1 MLSNHNPNVSLL
13 PDNPSAQIMP
23 VQGGGGSGL
32 WHSSPITVEN
42 GTYQLALNH
51 GFLKKFKTR
60 WRQTLGPN
68 IPSRRKPRQDPHII
82 VGSLNAHENPVYLVA
97 PLRGD
102 SDAATRV
109 FSWSDNLLTSEPNSH
124 IVFMGP
130 IVSAKENSSIES
142 AMSALLS
149 KYPGHIIFVSDK
161 ETTLPSLD
169 GLLLEAVPHT
179 SKQIALGFIPHH
191 ENVYNRSSRS
201 LNKLIVETLRVP
213 YSKKDKEETLGSLHY
228 LKFQAPTT
236 IKGRDRDN
244 DEHDITKDMSFKVIP
259 GWVTQ
264 ITHGVKMSGGA
275 PLVKAPLVK
284 TPLVKTPLVKEPLV
298 KEPVVD
304 KSTSKKAEEVKK
316 AEEIKEKAKEAEE
329 VKDIKSEVKADVTP
343 EVKPDTK
350 TEVTPVV
357 TPDVTPD
364 VKTEVTP
371 EVKSEDEVKPDTKT
385 EVKPDAKTEVT
396 PEVKSEDEVKPDTK
410 TEVKPDTKTEVTP
423 EVKSE
428 DEVKPDTKTEVTPVV
443 TPDVTPDVKPE
454 VKPLVTPDVKPDVK
468 PLVTPDVT
476 PELKPLVTPDVKTD
490 VKPEVTPDVK
500 TEVTP
505 EMTPEVTP
513 EVKPQAPAFTGATV
527 TVTLDS
533 DVYDIRNPSDP
544 SVINDW
550 SNGKFEGDEIR
561 LLDNEGLRYNNDI
574 YSKFLQGLVNE
585 QCSTEPDVQ
594 MRPECGIFRYIMANR
609 YFNQV
614 RFKNGRKP
622 FSRGNTSYSSDSVV
636 TPPVTSQASVTP
648 TVTSK
653 PVEPT
658 KHVGFSNKST
668 VRTENESGVH
678 NSKVN
683 TAKENGDTRGKVK
696 KARGGTRSKRNPGI
710 KLKFLY

>member
-82 VGSLNAHENPVYLVA
+82 VGSLNAYENPVYLVA

-102 SDAATRV
+102 SDAATRI
-109 FSWSDNLLTSEPNSH
+109 FSWSDNLLISEPNSH

-130 IVSAKENSSIES
+130 IVSEKENSSIES

-201 LNKLIVETLRVP
+201 LNKLVVETLRVP
-213 YSKKDKEETLGSLHY
+213 YSKKDSEETLGSLYY

-244 DEHDITKDMSFKVIP
+244 DEHDITKDMSLKVIP
-259 GWVTQ
+259 GWVTK

-275 PLVKAPLVK
+275 PSVKESLVDKPINKKVEEVKETKEADTKELEEADTKEAKEADTKEAEEAKEAKEANTKEPEEPKNEVKPDDTKKAQEPNNEVK
-284 TPLVKTPLVKEPLV
+284 TANKNEVKPDDT
-298 KEPVVD
+298 
-304 KSTSKKAEEVKK
+304 KKAEE
-316 AEEIKEKAKEAEE
+316 
-329 VKDIKSEVKADVTP
+329 P
-343 EVKPDTK
+343 NNEVKPANTK
-350 TEVTPVV
+350 EPEEPKNEIKTDNKNEVKSVN
-357 TPDVTPD
+357 
-364 VKTEVTP
+364 KN
-371 EVKSEDEVKPDTKT
+371 EVKSEDTKDQVKPVDKN
-385 EVKPDAKTEVT
+385 
-396 PEVKSEDEVKPDTK
+396 EVKSEDTKDQVKPA
-410 TEVKPDTKTEVTP
+410 
-423 EVKSE
+423 
-428 DEVKPDTKTEVTPVV
+428 
-443 TPDVTPDVKPE
+443 
-454 VKPLVTPDVKPDVK
+454 
-468 PLVTPDVT
+468 
-476 PELKPLVTPDVKTD
+476 ELKT
-490 VKPEVTPDVK
+490 
-500 TEVTP
+500 
-505 EMTPEVTP
+505 
-513 EVKPQAPAFTGATV
+513 QAPTFTGPTV
-527 TVTLDS
+527 TVTLGP
-533 DVYDIRNPSDP
+533 DVYTIRNPSDA

-550 SNGKFEGDEIR
+550 SEGKFEGDEMR

-622 FSRGNTSYSSDSVV
+622 FSRGDV
-636 TPPVTSQASVTP
+636 PVTSQATITEP
-648 TVTSK
+648 VTSQATTEK
-653 PVEPT
+653 PVEEV
-658 KHVGFSNKST
+658 KHVGFSNTST
-668 VRTENESGVH
+668 VRTENETGVH

-696 KARGGTRSKRNPGI
+696 TISGGGKSNRNSTM
-710 KLKFLY
+710 KLRLFY